1 MMRSGG
7 TRMPGFDYSTSSE
20 PIRADLAD
28 AHRQAWAHIARPGAW
43 LTGAER
49 VAVAEETRR
58 ARACVLCARR
68 KAALSPYADPEFH
81 AARAP
86 LAAPLVDAIHRVT
99 TDASRLTKKWFGA
112 LAAQGVTHERYV
124 EALGVAVLAIS
135 VDAFHLA
142 LGFPLEPL
150 PEPERGDPTRTRPE
164 GLTSGEGWVP
174 MIDPAQAGPGESDLF
189 FKKGPLRAA
198 YVIRALTLTPNEARA
213 WIELSGA
220 QYLSPARMTR
230 LDTGR
235 AIDRAQMELVA
246 GRVSALNHCF
256 Y

>member
-1 MMRSGG
+1 MSALAS
-7 TRMPGFDYSTSSE
+7 DSSPD
-20 PIRADLAD
+20 PIRPDLHD
-28 AHRQAWAHIARPGAW
+28 AQRKTWAHIARPGAS

-49 VAVAEETRR
+49 VAVADETRR
-58 ARACVLCARR
+58 ARACALCARR
-68 KAALSPYADPEFH
+68 KAALSPYSDPELH
-81 AARAP
+81 PARAP

-99 TDASRLTKKWFGA
+99 TDASRLTKKWFEG
-112 LAAQGVTHERYV
+112 LTAQGVTSECYV
-124 EALGVAVLAIS
+124 EAIGVAVLAIS
-135 VDAFHLA
+135 LDAFQLA
-142 LGFPLEPL
+142 LGLPLEAL
-150 PEPERGDPTRTRPE
+150 PTPERGEPTRARPA
-164 GLTSGEGWVP
+164 GLTSGEAWVP
-174 MIDPAQAGPGESDLF
+174 MIDPAQAGPSESDLF

-198 YVIRALTLTPNEARA
+198 YVMRALTLAPNEVRA
-213 WIELSGA
+213 WIELAGA

>member
-1 MMRSGG
+1 M
-7 TRMPGFDYSTSSE
+7 TTFDYGASPD
-20 PIRADLAD
+20 PIRSDLAE
-28 AHRQAWAHIARPGAW
+28 AHRRAWAHIARPGAW

-49 VAVAEETRR
+49 VAVVEETRR
-58 ARACVLCARR
+58 ARACALCARR
-68 KAALSPYADPEFH
+68 KAALSPHADPEQH

-86 LAAPLVDAIHRVT
+86 LAAPLVDAIHRAT
-99 TDASRLTKKWFGA
+99 TDASRLTRKWFDS
-112 LAAQGVTHERYV
+112 LAAQGVTSERYV
-124 EALGVAVLAIS
+124 EALGVTVLAIS

-142 LGFPLEPL
+142 MGLALEPL
-150 PEPERGDPTRTRPE
+150 PAPERGDPTRTRPA
-164 GLTSGEGWVP
+164 GLTSGEAWVP
-174 MIDPAQAGPGESDLF
+174 MIDPAQAGPAESDLF

-198 YVIRALTLTPNEARA
+198 YVMRALTLAPNEVRA
-213 WIELSGA
+213 WMELAGA
-220 QYLSPARMTR
+220 QYLAPARMTR